1 MFNTIR
7 DLIKNETVVTI
18 VTTDITFN
26 DCIVLDVDDLFIK
39 FRNTFDGYDYIYPL
53 EAIVQIRHLSV

>member
-1 MFNTIR
+1 MFNTIL
-7 DLIKNETVVTI
+7 DLIKNETVVAI

-26 DCIVLDVDDLFIK
+26 DCVVLAIDDLFIK
-39 FRNTFDGYDYIYPL
+39 FRNPSNGYDYIYPL